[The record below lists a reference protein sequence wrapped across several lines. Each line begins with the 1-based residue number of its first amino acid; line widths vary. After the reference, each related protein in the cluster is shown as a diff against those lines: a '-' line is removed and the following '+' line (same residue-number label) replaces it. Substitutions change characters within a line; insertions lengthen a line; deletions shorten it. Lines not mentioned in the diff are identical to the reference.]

1 MECPFCAH
9 LKAHKQGSTPKGHQR
24 FKCSKCNHT
33 FTDTLDTLYYRSQ
46 LSPEEVHTI
55 LQSHSEG
62 SSLRGIA
69 RISRRSFNTVAS
81 LVQRAAIK
89 GQMVHNQEVQSV
101 DTDEVVA
108 DEMWSFVQKNKNSV
122 APGKLMVEIA
132 RLG

>member
-1 MECPFCAH
+1 MECPFCGH
-9 LKAHKQGSTPKGHQR
+9 LKAHKHGATAKGHQR
-24 FKCSKCNHT
+24 FKCPKCHYT

-69 RISRRSFNTVAS
+69 RISGRSFNTVSS

-108 DEMWSFVQKNKNSV
+108 LEKWSFVQKNTGSV
-122 APGKLMVEIA
+122 VQGKLIVEIA
-132 RLG
+132 GLG

>member
-1 MECPFCAH
+1 MECPFCGH
-9 LKAHKQGSTPKGHQR
+9 LKAHKHGATAKGDQR
-24 FKCSKCNHT
+24 FKCPKCHYT

-69 RISRRSFNTVAS
+69 RISGRSFNTVSS

-108 DEMWSFVQKNKNSV
+108 LEKWSFVQKNTGSV
-122 APGKLMVEIA
+122 VQGKLIVEIA
-132 RLG
+132 GLG